1 MTLNDVTGHESQLIR
16 RVAEDICHAS
26 SSKQPVTRVT
36 RQRQGDMEN
45 ASTIS
50 SNAQEYLSYSHM
62 LKFSFSLIPVVFFTY
77 LNCVMLF
84 TLKRKAAFQGVPRY
98 ILFGHMLLAD
108 SLQFLCS
115 MLSYFITVAKLY
127 LSNGLCGVILSLA
140 NITTYI
146 SPLNLAVMALE
157 RYSAICFPLRHAE
170 IATSKWTGVAIGV
183 VWVLGSL
190 NAVIRFFLFLTIGP
204 PFFVVKAYCGRRQLL
219 YLELFSNINKVFTVV
234 YFVLVGFI
242 IIYTYIAIMV
252 EAKSASSNKNKATKA
267 RNTVLLHLIQLGLCL
282 SSFAVSA
289 LNELASRLEAGTGSN
304 VRFVRYVNFMFLIIL
319 PRCLSPLIY
328 GLRDEMFR
336 PVFIYY
342 FTFGLKSKIKPEV
355 N

>member
-1 MTLNDVTGHESQLIR
+1 
-16 RVAEDICHAS
+16 
-26 SSKQPVTRVT
+26 
-36 RQRQGDMEN
+36 MEN

-50 SNAQEYLSYSHM
+50 SNAQEYLSDTH
-62 LKFSFSLIPVVFFTY
+62 LLLFGFSLIPVVFFTY

-115 MLSYFITVAKLY
+115 MISYLIAVVKVY
-127 LSNGLCGVILSLA
+127 MSNGLCGVFVSLA
-140 NITTYI
+140 NITNHI

-170 IATSKWTGVAIGV
+170 IATSKWTGVAI
-183 VWVLGSL
+183 
-190 NAVIRFFLFLTIGP
+190 
-204 PFFVVKAYCGRRQLL
+204 
-219 YLELFSNINKVFTVV
+219 
-234 YFVLVGFI
+234 VGFI

-252 EAKSASSNKNKATKA
+252 EAKSASSDKSKAAKA

-282 SSFAVSA
+282 SSLSVTPLSA
-289 LNELASRLEAGTGSN
+289 LVSRLEAHTSDN
-304 VRFVRYVNFMFLIIL
+304 VSALVSRLEAHTSDNVRYVNFMVFVIL

-328 GLRDEMFR
+328 GMRDEMFR

>member
-1 MTLNDVTGHESQLIR
+1 
-16 RVAEDICHAS
+16 
-26 SSKQPVTRVT
+26 
-36 RQRQGDMEN
+36 MEN

-50 SNAQEYLSYSHM
+50 SNAQEYLSDSH
-62 LKFSFSLIPVVFFTY
+62 LLRFGFSLIPVVFFTY

-115 MLSYFITVAKLY
+115 MISYLIAVVKVYMT
-127 LSNGLCGVILSLA
+127 NGLCGVFLSLA
-140 NITTYI
+140 NITNHI

-190 NAVIRFFLFLTIGP
+190 NPVTQFFMYLAIGP
-204 PFFVVKAYCGRRQLL
+204 PFAVVQVYCGQRTFSLK
-219 YLELFSNINKVFTVV
+219 LFTNMNKVFTAV

-252 EAKSASSNKNKATKA
+252 EAKSASSDKSKAAKA

-282 SSFAVSA
+282 SSLSVTPLSA
-289 LNELASRLEAGTGSN
+289 LASRLETHASDN
-304 VRFVRYVNFMFLIIL
+304 VR
-319 PRCLSPLIY
+319 
-328 GLRDEMFR
+328 
-336 PVFIYY
+336 
-342 FTFGLKSKIKPEV
+342 
-355 N
+355 